1 MVGSGPDQA
10 GPYQAEFPGSQ
21 RQEDFLNLER
31 ERDRE
36 RYREGSVHT
45 THTSKSHSQVGS
57 HVSQK
62 QNSNKTMQLEIDNLK
77 KKLRCAR
84 RKRIPSS
91 SDMSSND
98 EEDDKYRR
106 RPIYYIRRSLHEA
119 EIRYLSLEK
128 VILAV
133 VHATRKLPPLL
144 PGANCCCL
152 NSTPPRSFAS
162 KCTISL
168 QEPSFWKV
176 YVDGAANQRGSGV
189 GLVLVFS

>member
-1 MVGSGPDQA
+1 M
-10 GPYQAEFPGSQ
+10 
-21 RQEDFLNLER
+21 
-31 ERDRE
+31 
-36 RYREGSVHT
+36 HT
-45 THTSKSHSQVGS
+45 TYTSRSHSRVGS
-57 HVSQK
+57 HISQR
-62 QNSNKTMQLEIDNLK
+62 QNSNKVMQLEIDNLK
-77 KKLRCAR
+77 KKLRCAQQ
-84 RKRIPSS
+84 KRNPSS

-119 EIRYLSLEK
+119 EIHYLSLEK

-144 PGANCCCL
+144 PDAHRCCL
-152 NSTPPRSFAS
+152 NSAPPRSFAP
-162 KCTISL
+162 KYTISL

-176 YVDGAANQRGSGV
+176 YVDGAVNQRGSGV